1 MERVGLRLGEGQTV
15 LPAELIVILLGLLHL
30 TRGLMKL
37 PPGLEVHRVHDD
49 VVVYVRR
56 VHVRDDH
63 ALIAL
68 EVFRELQTDLMRGLE
83 VQRIVGG
90 EGLDDVIVTA
100 PVRFAEL
107 FFHRFELGLR
117 SLGNTVDA
125 GDETAHGFLPV
136 GDVVEY
142 AAQTA

>member
-1 MERVGLRLGEGQTV
+1 MEF
-15 LPAELIVILLGLLHL
+15 
-30 TRGLMKL
+30 
-37 PPGLEVHRVHDD
+37 PPGLEVYRVHDD

-90 EGLDDVIVTA
+90 EGLDNVIVTA
-100 PVRFAEL
+100 SVRFAEL
-107 FFHRFELGLR
+107 FFHRFKLRLR
-117 SLGNTVDA
+117 SLGNAVDA
-125 GDETAHGFLPV
+125 GDETVYGFLPV
-136 GDVVEY
+136 RDVVEY

>member
-1 MERVGLRLGEGQTV
+1 ME
-15 LPAELIVILLGLLHL
+15 
-30 TRGLMKL
+30 L
-37 PPGLEVHRVHDD
+37 PPGFEVYRVHDN

-56 VHVRDDH
+56 VHVRYDH

-68 EVFRELQTDLMRGLE
+68 EVLRELQTDLMRGLE
-83 VQRIVGG
+83 VQRIIWG

-107 FFHRFELGLR
+107 LFHRFELSLR
-117 SLGNTVDA
+117 RLGNAVDA
-125 GDETAHGFLPV
+125 GDETVHGFLPV
-136 GDVVEY
+136 GDVVKY

>member
-1 MERVGLRLGEGQTV
+1 M

-30 TRGLMKL
+30 TRGLMEF
-37 PPGLEVHRVHDD
+37 PPGLEVYRVHDD

-63 ALIAL
+63 ALIAF
-68 EVFRELQTDLMRGLE
+68 EVFSELQTDLMRGLE

-100 PVRFAEL
+100 SVRFAEL
-107 FFHRFELGLR
+107 FFHRFKLRLR
-117 SLGNTVDA
+117 SLGDAVDT
-125 GDETAHGFLPV
+125 GDETVHGFLPV
-136 GDVVEY
+136 GGVVEY

>member
-1 MERVGLRLGEGQTV
+1 M
-15 LPAELIVILLGLLHL
+15 
-30 TRGLMKL
+30 
-37 PPGLEVHRVHDD
+37 
-49 VVVYVRR
+49 VVYVRR

-63 ALIAL
+63 ALIAF
-68 EVFRELQTDLMRGLE
+68 EVFRELQTNLMCGLE

-107 FFHRFELGLR
+107 FFHRFKLGLR
-117 SLGNTVDA
+117 GLGNTVDA
-125 GDETAHGFLPV
+125 GDETVHGFLPV

>member
-1 MERVGLRLGEGQTV
+1 MKRVCLGLGEGQTV

-30 TRGLMKL
+30 TRGLVEL

-90 EGLDDVIVTA
+90 ESLDDVIVTA
-100 PVRFAEL
+100 SVRFAEL
-107 FFHRFELGLR
+107 FLHRFELSLR
-117 SLGNTVDA
+117 SLGNAVYA
-125 GDETAHGFLPV
+125 GDEAVHGFLPV
-136 GDVVEY
+136 RDVVQY

>member
-1 MERVGLRLGEGQTV
+1 MERVCFRLGEGQTV
-15 LPAELIVILLGLLHL
+15 LPAELIVILLGMLHL
-30 TRGLMKL
+30 TRGLMEL

-63 ALIAL
+63 ALVAL
-68 EVFRELQTDLMRGLE
+68 EVFRKLQTDFMGGLE

-100 PVRFAEL
+100 SVRFAEL
-107 FFHRFELGLR
+107 FFHRFKLSLRGL
-117 SLGNTVDA
+117 SNAVDP
-125 GDETAHGFLPV
+125 GDETVHCFLPV
-136 GDVVEY
+136 GDVVQY